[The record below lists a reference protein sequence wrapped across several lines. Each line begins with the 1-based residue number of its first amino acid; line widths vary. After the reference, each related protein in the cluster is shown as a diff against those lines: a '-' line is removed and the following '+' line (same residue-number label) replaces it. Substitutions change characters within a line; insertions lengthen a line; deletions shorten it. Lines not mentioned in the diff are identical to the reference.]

1 MMNAGD
7 IAFPHLG
14 IYLENVPRSFSVFG
28 FEIAFYGLII
38 GIGVLAGILM
48 AVHQA
53 KVTGENPDTIWDFAI
68 YAVIFSVIG
77 ARIYYVVFAWR
88 YGDLRRCDRSIP
100 DTAHLLQDQEDQPV
114 PAGRSVCARV
124 DPGTDHRPLG

>member
-14 IYLENVPRSFSVFG
+14 IYLENVPRSFTVFG

-53 KVTGENPDTIWDFAI
+53 KMSGEN
-68 YAVIFSVIG
+68 
-77 ARIYYVVFAWR
+77 R
-88 YGDLRRCDRSIP
+88 YLCRDLFRDRCQNLLCDLCLG
-100 DTAHLLQDQEDQPV
+100 LLQ
-114 PAGRSVCARV
+114 G
-124 DPGTDHRPLG
+124 

>member
-14 IYLENVPRSFSVFG
+14 IYLENVPRSFTVFG

-48 AVHQA
+48 AVHEA
-53 KVTGENPDTIWDFAI
+53 KVSGENPDTIWDFAI
-68 YAVIFSVIG
+68 YAVILVGTVVTAAWGYTKSSAARSGSVK
-77 ARIYYVVFAWR
+77 
-88 YGDLRRCDRSIP
+88 S
-100 DTAHLLQDQEDQPV
+100 
-114 PAGRSVCARV
+114 
-124 DPGTDHRPLG
+124 

>member
-77 ARIYYVVFAWR
+77 APACFIRSSSFKIWSSPAVPWR
-88 YGDLRRCDRSIP
+88 FW
-100 DTAHLLQDQEDQPV
+100 H
-114 PAGRSVCARV
+114 RV
-124 DPGTDHRPLG
+124 W

>member
-14 IYLENVPRSFSVFG
+14 IYLENVPRSFTVFG

-38 GIGVLAGILM
+38 GIGVLAGIMM

-53 KVTGENPDTIWDFAI
+53 KIRD
-68 YAVIFSVIG
+68 
-77 ARIYYVVFAWR
+77 RIR
-88 YGDLRRCDRSIP
+88 IP
-100 DTAHLLQDQEDQPV
+100 F
-114 PAGRSVCARV
+114 
-124 DPGTDHRPLG
+124 GTSPFMP

>member
-14 IYLENVPRSFSVFG
+14 IYLENVPRSFTVFG

-53 KVTGENPDTIWDFAI
+53 KVSGENPDTIWDFAI

-77 ARIYYVVFAWR
+77 ARIYYVIFAW
-88 YGDLRRCDRSIP
+88 DLSLI
-100 DTAHLLQDQEDQPV
+100 HI
-114 PAGRSVCARV
+114 
-124 DPGTDHRPLG
+124 

>member
-53 KVTGENPDTIWDFAI
+53 KVTGENPDM
-68 YAVIFSVIG
+68 IG
-77 ARIYYVVFAWR
+77 ISPFM
-88 YGDLRRCDRSIP
+88 P
-100 DTAHLLQDQEDQPV
+100 
-114 PAGRSVCARV
+114 
-124 DPGTDHRPLG
+124 

>member
-53 KVTGENPDTIWDFAI
+53 KVTGMEGKD
-68 YAVIFSVIG
+68 
-77 ARIYYVVFAWR
+77 YVVQD
-88 YGDLRRCDRSIP
+88 GDVILFRFN
-100 DTAHLLQDQEDQPV
+100 V
-114 PAGRSVCARV
+114 
-124 DPGTDHRPLG
+124 

>member
-38 GIGVLAGILM
+38 GIGVQFQQPCLLRL
-48 AVHQA
+48 QCRS
-53 KVTGENPDTIWDFAI
+53 
-68 YAVIFSVIG
+68 YA
-77 ARIYYVVFAWR
+77 
-88 YGDLRRCDRSIP
+88 
-100 DTAHLLQDQEDQPV
+100 E
-114 PAGRSVCARV
+114 
-124 DPGTDHRPLG
+124 

>member
-1 MMNAGD
+1 MYVPDSGARSAQKPDSIKKGNKYYD
-7 IAFPHLG
+7 ECRRYCISPLG

-77 ARIYYVVFAWR
+77 A
-88 YGDLRRCDRSIP
+88 
-100 DTAHLLQDQEDQPV
+100 
-114 PAGRSVCARV
+114 
-124 DPGTDHRPLG
+124 

>member
-14 IYLENVPRSFSVFG
+14 IYLENVPRSFTVFG

-53 KVTGENPDTIWDFAI
+53 KIT
-68 YAVIFSVIG
+68 
-77 ARIYYVVFAWR
+77 
-88 YGDLRRCDRSIP
+88 
-100 DTAHLLQDQEDQPV
+100 
-114 PAGRSVCARV
+114 
-124 DPGTDHRPLG
+124 

>member
-1 MMNAGD
+1 MCRIREREARRSRIVPRKEINIMMNAGD

-53 KVTGENPDTIWDFAI
+53 KVTGENPDTIWD
-68 YAVIFSVIG
+68 
-77 ARIYYVVFAWR
+77 
-88 YGDLRRCDRSIP
+88 
-100 DTAHLLQDQEDQPV
+100 
-114 PAGRSVCARV
+114 
-124 DPGTDHRPLG
+124 

>member
-1 MMNAGD
+1 MNAGD

-14 IYLENVPRSFSVFG
+14 IYLENVPRSFTVFG

-53 KVTGENPDTIWDFAI
+53 KVSGENPDTIWDFAI
-68 YAVIFSVIG
+68 LC
-77 ARIYYVVFAWR
+77 R
-88 YGDLRRCDRSIP
+88 DLFRDRCQNLLCDLCLG
-100 DTAHLLQDQEDQPV
+100 LLQ
-114 PAGRSVCARV
+114 G
-124 DPGTDHRPLG
+124 